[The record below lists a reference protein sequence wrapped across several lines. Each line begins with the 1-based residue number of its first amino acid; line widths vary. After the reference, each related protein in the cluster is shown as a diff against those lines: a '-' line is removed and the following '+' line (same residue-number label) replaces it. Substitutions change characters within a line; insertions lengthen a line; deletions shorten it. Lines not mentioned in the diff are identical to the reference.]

1 MKLALLADVHANLP
15 AFQAVLEDLAHWQP
29 DRVVFLGDVL
39 NRGARPE
46 ACWAL
51 LQDKV
56 RTGGWAVLRGNHEE
70 YVASR
75 ERTPL
80 EPDSPAFAIAA
91 SSWWTYQ
98 RLGLKA
104 AVLDALPFSL
114 SLEDP
119 AGGEL
124 RLAHASMLGTR
135 AGIYPEIDDEKMR
148 ARLGPPGAV
157 LFAAGHTHRPLVRRL
172 DAPPRQ
178 ADPAGHE
185 AGPGALRLASADATL
200 VVNTGAVGMPFD
212 GDPRA
217 AYARCLW
224 RHGRWEAEIQRLPY
238 DRQETEADFERT
250 GFMANGGPLVPLMLH
265 ELRLARPLIGTW
277 AQRYEA
283 DCLAGRITVEAAV
296 RRYMDELGLD

>member
-15 AFQAVLEDLAHWQP
+15 AFQAVLEDLAAWRP
-29 DRVVFLGDVL
+29 DRVIFLGDVL

-56 RTGGWAVLRGNHEE
+56 ATENWAVLRGNHEE

-80 EPDSPAFAIAA
+80 DPASPAFAIAA

-98 RLGLKA
+98 RLGLRA

-114 SLEDP
+114 SLADP

-135 AGIYPEIDDEKMR
+135 EGIYPESDDAEIR
-148 ARLGPPGAV
+148 SRLGPPGAA

-172 DAPPRQ
+172 DP
-178 ADPAGHE
+178 
-185 AGPGALRLASADATL
+185 TL

-217 AYARCLW
+217 AYARCRW
-224 RHGRWEAEIQRLPY
+224 RRGRWEAEIRRLPY
-238 DRQETEADFERT
+238 DRQATEVDFVHT
-250 GFMANGGPLVPLMLH
+250 GFLAHGGPLVPLMLQ
-265 ELRLARPLIGTW
+265 ELRLARPLIGNW
-277 AQRYEA
+277 ARRYEA
-283 DCLAGRITVEAAV
+283 DCLAGRITVEASV
-296 RRYMDELGLD
+296 RHYLEALGLEP

>member
-15 AFQAVLEDLAHWQP
+15 AFQAVLEDLAAWQP
-29 DRVVFLGDVL
+29 DRVAFLGDVL

-46 ACWAL
+46 ACWSL

-56 RTGGWAVLRGNHEE
+56 ATEDWVVLRGNHEE

-75 ERTPL
+75 ERTQP
-80 EPDSPAFAIAA
+80 EPGSPAFAIAA
-91 SSWWTYQ
+91 SSWWTYR
-98 RLGLKA
+98 RLGLRA

-114 SLEDP
+114 SLADP

-135 AGIYPEIDDEKMR
+135 EGLYPESDDAEIR
-148 ARLGPPGAV
+148 SRLGPPGAV

-172 DAPPRQ
+172 DP
-178 ADPAGHE
+178 
-185 AGPGALRLASADATL
+185 TL

-217 AYARCLW
+217 SYARCRW
-224 RHGRWEAEIQRLPY
+224 RRGRWEAEIRRLPY
-238 DRQETEADFERT
+238 DRQDTEVDFVHT
-250 GFMANGGPLVPLMLH
+250 GFLAEGGPLVPLMLQ
-265 ELRLARPLIGTW
+265 ELRLARPLIGNW
-277 AQRYEA
+277 ARRYEA
-283 DCLAGRITVEAAV
+283 DCLAGRITVAASV
-296 RRYMDELGLD
+296 RRYLEELGLEP